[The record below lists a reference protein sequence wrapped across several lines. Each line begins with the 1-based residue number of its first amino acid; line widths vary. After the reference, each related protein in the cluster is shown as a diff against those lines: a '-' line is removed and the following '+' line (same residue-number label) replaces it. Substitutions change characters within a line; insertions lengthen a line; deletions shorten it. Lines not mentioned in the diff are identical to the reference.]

1 MKEEEDFAELWRG
14 KLSPKPSAKQTERK
28 RGLER
33 EEDTGFALQPRL
45 GNKAYVASSDSV
57 WIYSIIKIYMAIWNK
72 LFLT

>member
-1 MKEEEDFAELWRG
+1 MKEEEDFAELWKG

-45 GNKAYVASSDSV
+45 GNKAYVTSSDSV
-57 WIYSIIKIYMAIWNK
+57 
-72 LFLT
+72 

>member
-45 GNKAYVASSDSV
+45 GNKAYVTSSDSV
-57 WIYSIIKIYMAIWNK
+57 
-72 LFLT
+72 